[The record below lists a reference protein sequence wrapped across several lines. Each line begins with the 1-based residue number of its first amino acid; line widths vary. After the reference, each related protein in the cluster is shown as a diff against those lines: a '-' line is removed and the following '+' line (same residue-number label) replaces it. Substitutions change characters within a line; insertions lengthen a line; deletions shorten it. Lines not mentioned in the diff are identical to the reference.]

1 MTTAAEH
8 PAPRVA
14 TINGRPLP
22 TVLAD
27 TVARFLA
34 AAVLDGQPTTTHE
47 PGPPP
52 EPTDEE
58 P

>member
-8 PAPRVA
+8 QGPRAA
-14 TINGRPLP
+14 TTDGQLP

-27 TVARFLA
+27 TVERIL
-34 AAVLDGQPTTTHE
+34 AAVLGGWPTIHQ